1 MIVGDKTFAQAGI
14 DFPRRVIEDKK
25 RFSNSLVHTRVVA
38 GTRYQPVKVE
48 RIRSGTT
55 VNVED
60 NRIFPFYC
68 RRARLNLLGRNI
80 IGAAEENQ
88 NRDEQHCNPT

>member
-1 MIVGDKTFAQAGI
+1 MIVGDKTFAQPGI

-68 RRARLNLLGRNI
+68 RRARLN
-80 IGAAEENQ
+80 
-88 NRDEQHCNPT
+88 